1 MRRLPLTPIATLA
14 LTATLTPALVVL
26 PTVTRPAAPAHPVT
40 PRVVALDLGGAD
52 PGAFAAL
59 AAPGAPA
66 LGRALSA
73 DKLLGRAPAVLTPQL
88 TSTGRFDLVAVSWS
102 TAVVGTS
109 VQVRVREGGRW
120 TDWQQLHGADDG
132 PDQPP
137 AGRPAGAAG
146 AAGASAP
153 LLTGG
158 ADGVQVRVD
167 SPTGTPPPG
176 LKVDLVDG
184 GRAAADAGPARPA
197 AAAEAATP
205 QPAIITRAQWGAD
218 ESLVTGKPS
227 YDSAVKALFVH
238 HTDTTNSYSATQ
250 AYAQLRAIYAFHTR
264 VRGWNDI
271 GYNFL
276 VDRFGRVFEGRRGS
290 IAAAVV
296 GAHTGGF
303 NSQSLGV
310 AVLGTF
316 TAQGPAAA
324 ALHGLVD
331 VLAWKAAQYGLDP
344 RAASRLL
351 SAGGPFT
358 RHPAGS
364 SVPVTVLSSHRDV
377 GVTECPGDA
386 LYADLPWLRRQVAA
400 RMTPGLVAPAV
411 SAATATWP
419 GTAVTPGIKVTAT
432 VPTRQTWTL
441 TVTPGCGRTPAR
453 VLSGTATSRI
463 TASWDLRNAA
473 GASVV
478 PGLYRLTLATRSP
491 VGAAPIW
498 SRLVEVLPTDA
509 GPAGTCPVR
518 RIAAADTADAATR
531 AVAVGRVVA
540 PTATTVVLAGL
551 GAAATATDGVVAGP
565 LAHALHAPLLLTD
578 AAALSPAV
586 AADIAAR
593 HVTRVVVVGG
603 SGSVGDPVVAQLRA
617 LGVATVERVSGPTGV
632 TTAAAV
638 AAKLATVLAQSG
650 LPAPDTALLAPV
662 RNGSLAD
669 VATLGSVG
677 AATNRPVLLVGGR
690 GAPAATLATLRSL
703 RITRAVVAAGPA
715 DVPTTALRT
724 LAGAGVRSWT
734 RAAGNGRAGTA
745 LVLARTLPTPPA
757 TAASTA
763 TPTATPTARGDAWAG
778 TPADA
783 GVSDVV
789 AANAA
794 GRPVL
799 LLPAVVTAGI
809 AAWFATTKP
818 ARTWVLGGTA
828 QVPTPLFTALQ
839 QIRPTA
845 AAR

>member
-14 LTATLTPALVVL
+14 LTAALTPALVVL
-26 PTVTRPAAPAHPVT
+26 PTVARPAAPARPVA
-40 PRVVALDLGGAD
+40 PRVAALDLSRAD
-52 PGAFAAL
+52 PAAFAAL

-73 DKLLGRAPAVLTPQL
+73 DRLLGRAPAVLTPQL
-88 TSTGRFDLVAVSWS
+88 TSTGRFDLVAVSW
-102 TAVVGTS
+102 TKPVQGIS

-120 TDWQQLHGADDG
+120 TGWQKLDNGDDG
-132 PDQPP
+132 PDQAP
-137 AGRPAGAAG
+137 AGTRDPGTARGAGAT
-146 AAGASAP
+146 AP

-167 SPTGTPPPG
+167 DATGTPPPG
-176 LKVDLVDG
+176 LRVDLVDG

-197 AAAEAATP
+197 ASAAAAAAATP
-205 QPAIITRAQWGAD
+205 QPGIVTRAQWGAD
-218 ESLVTGKPS
+218 ESLVTGNTS

-238 HTDTTNSYSATQ
+238 HTDTTNGYSATQ
-250 AYAQLRAIYAFHTR
+250 AYAQIRAIYAFHTK

-290 IAAAVV
+290 ITAAVV

-316 TAQGPAAA
+316 TAQAPAAP
-324 ALHGLVD
+324 ALRGLVD

-344 RAASRLL
+344 RAATKLL
-351 SAGGPFT
+351 SAGGPYT
-358 RHPAGS
+358 KHAAGS
-364 SVPVTVLSSHRDV
+364 TVPVTTLSSHRDV
-377 GVTECPGDA
+377 GVTECPGNA

-411 SAATATWP
+411 SAVNATWA
-419 GTAVTPGIKVTAT
+419 GTALRVTAA

-441 TVTPGCGRTPAR
+441 TVTPGCGRTAAR
-453 VLSGTATSRI
+453 ILSGTATSRI
-463 TASWDLRNAA
+463 TASWDLRNMT
-473 GASVV
+473 GAMVV

-491 VGAAPIW
+491 VGAAPVW
-498 SRLVEVLPTDA
+498 SLLVEVLPRDA

-518 RIAAADTADAATR
+518 RVAATDTDDAATR

-540 PTATTVVLAGL
+540 PAATTVVLAGL
-551 GAAATATDGVVAGP
+551 GAAATDGVVAGP

-578 AAALSPAV
+578 ATALPPAV
-586 AADIAAR
+586 AADVAAR
-593 HVTRVVVVGG
+593 HVTRAVVVGG
-603 SGSVGDPVVAQLRA
+603 PGSVGEPVLAQLRA
-617 LGVATVERVSGPTGV
+617 LGVPTIERVSGPTGV
-632 TTAAAV
+632 ATATAV
-638 AAKLATVLAQSG
+638 AGRLAAVLAQSG
-650 LPAPDTALLAPV
+650 LSAPDTALLAPL
-662 RNGSLAD
+662 RNGTLAD

-677 AATNRPVLLVGGR
+677 AATNRPVLLVGRG
-690 GAPAATLATLRSL
+690 GAPAATLAALRTLK
-703 RITRAVVAAGPA
+703 ITRAVVAAGPA

-724 LAGAGVRSWT
+724 LAGAGIRSWT
-734 RAAGNGRAGTA
+734 RAAGTGRAGTA
-745 LVLARTLPTPPA
+745 LVLAGTLSPNNA
-757 TAASTA
+757 
-763 TPTATPTARGDAWAG
+763 TARGDAWAG

-783 GVSDVV
+783 GVTDVV

-799 LLPAVVTAGI
+799 LLPAVVTRGI
-809 AAWFATTKP
+809 AAWFTAAKP
-818 ARTWVLGGTA
+818 ARTWVLGGTS

-839 QIRPTA
+839 QV
-845 AAR
+845 AR

>member
-14 LTATLTPALVVL
+14 LTAALTPALVVL
-26 PTVTRPAAPAHPVT
+26 PTLATPAAPARPVA
-40 PRVVALDLGGAD
+40 PRVVALDLSGAD
-52 PGAFAAL
+52 PAAFTAL

-73 DKLLGRAPAVLTPQL
+73 DRLLGRGSAILTPQL
-88 TSTGRFDLVAVSWS
+88 PSTGRFDLVAVSW
-102 TAVVGTS
+102 TTPVDGIS

-120 TDWQQLHGADDG
+120 TDWQKLDDGDDG
-132 PDQPP
+132 PDQLV
-137 AGRPAGAAG
+137 AGRPTGGAGAT
-146 AAGASAP
+146 SP

-158 ADGVQVRVD
+158 ADGVQIRVD
-167 SPTGTPPPG
+167 DATGTPPPG
-176 LKVDLVDG
+176 LRVDLVDG

-197 AAAEAATP
+197 ASAEAATP
-205 QPAIITRAQWGAD
+205 QPTIVTRAQWGAD
-218 ESLVTGKPS
+218 ESLVTGMPS
-227 YDSAVKALFVH
+227 YDTAVKALFVH
-238 HTDTTNSYSATQ
+238 HTDTTTSYSATQ
-250 AYAQLRAIYAFHTR
+250 AYAQIRAVYAFHTK

-290 IAAAVV
+290 ITAAVL

-316 TAQGPAAA
+316 ITQAPPAAA
-324 ALHGLVD
+324 LRGLVD
-331 VLAWKAAQYGLDP
+331 VLAWKAAQYGLNP
-344 RAASRLL
+344 QSATKLL
-351 SAGGPFT
+351 SAGGPYT
-358 RHPAGS
+358 KHAAGS
-364 SVPVTVLSSHRDV
+364 TVAVTTLSSHRDV
-377 GVTECPGDA
+377 GVTECPGNA

-411 SAATATWP
+411 SAVTGTWA
-419 GTAVTPGIKVTAT
+419 GTALRVTAT

-463 TASWDLRNAA
+463 AASWDLRTTA
-473 GASVV
+473 GALVV

-491 VGAAPIW
+491 VGAAPVW

-518 RIAAADTADAATR
+518 RVAATDTDDSATR

-540 PTATTVVLAGL
+540 PAATTVVLAGL
-551 GAAATATDGVVAGP
+551 AAAATDGVIAAP

-578 AAALSPAV
+578 AAALPPAV
-586 AADIAAR
+586 TADVAAR
-593 HVTRVVVVGG
+593 HVTRAVVVGG
-603 SGSVGDPVVAQLRA
+603 AGVVGEPVLAQLRA
-617 LGVATVERVSGPTGV
+617 LGVTTVERVSGPTGV
-632 TTAAAV
+632 TTATAV
-638 AAKLATVLAQSG
+638 AAKLAAVLAQSG
-650 LPAPDTALLAPV
+650 LPVPDTALLAPV
-662 RNGSLAD
+662 RNGTLAD

-677 AATNRPVLLVGGR
+677 AATNRPVLLVGRR
-690 GAPAATLATLRSL
+690 GAPAATLAALRTLK
-703 RITRAVVAAGPA
+703 ITRAVVAAGPA

-724 LAGAGVRSWT
+724 LAGAGIRSWT
-734 RAAGNGRAGTA
+734 RAAGTGRAGTA
-745 LVLARTLPTPPA
+745 LVLAGTLPPN
-757 TAASTA
+757 TA
-763 TPTATPTARGDAWAG
+763 TARGEAWAG

-783 GVSDVV
+783 GVTDVV

-799 LLPAVVTAGI
+799 LLPAVVTSGI
-809 AAWFATTKP
+809 AAWFTAAKP

-839 QIRPTA
+839 RIGTA
-845 AAR
+845 PVAR

>member
-14 LTATLTPALVVL
+14 LTAALTPALVVL
-26 PTVTRPAAPAHPVT
+26 PTLARPAAPAHPVA

-66 LGRALSA
+66 LARALSF
-73 DKLLGRAPAVLTPQL
+73 DRLLGRGPAVLTPQL

-102 TAVVGTS
+102 KAVAGATVR
-109 VQVRVREGGRW
+109 VRVREGGRW
-120 TDWQQLHGADDG
+120 TDWQLLGGDDDG
-132 PDQPP
+132 PDQPV
-137 AGRPAGAAG
+137 AGRPTGGAGAT
-146 AAGASAP
+146 SP

-184 GRAAADAGPARPA
+184 GRAAADAGPGLPA
-197 AAAEAATP
+197 ASAEAATP
-205 QPAIITRAQWGAD
+205 QPAVITRAQWGAD
-218 ESLVTGKPS
+218 ESLVSGTPS

-250 AYAQLRAIYAFHTR
+250 AYAQIRAIYAFHTK

-290 IAAAVV
+290 ITAAVL

-316 TAQGPAAA
+316 TTQAPAAA
-324 ALHGLVD
+324 ALRGLVD

-344 RAASRLL
+344 RAATKLL
-351 SAGGPFT
+351 SAGGPYT
-358 RHPAGS
+358 RHPAGAT
-364 SVPVTVLSSHRDV
+364 VPVTVLSSHRDV
-377 GVTECPGDA
+377 GITECPGNA

-411 SAATATWP
+411 SAAAATWS
-419 GTAVTPGIKVTAT
+419 GTGVTPGIKVTAT

-463 TASWDLRNAA
+463 TASWDLRTTA
-473 GASVV
+473 GAPVV

-491 VGAAPIW
+491 VGAAPVW
-498 SRLVEVLPTDA
+498 SRLVEILPTDA
-509 GPAGTCPVR
+509 APAGSCPVR
-518 RIAAADTADAATR
+518 RVAATDTDDAVSR

-540 PTATTVVLAGL
+540 PVATTVVLAGVAVNVA
-551 GAAATATDGVVAGP
+551 GTDGVVAAP
-565 LAHALHAPLLLTD
+565 LAHALHAPLLLTT
-578 AAALSPAV
+578 AGALAPAV
-586 AADIAAR
+586 AADVAAR

-603 SGSVGDPVVAQLRA
+603 PASVGEGVLTQLRA
-617 LGVATVERVSGPTGV
+617 LGVATVERVSGPTGA

-638 AAKLATVLAQSG
+638 ATKLAAVLAQAG
-650 LPAPDTALLAPV
+650 LPAADTALLAPV
-662 RNGSLAD
+662 RGGSLAD

-690 GAPAATLATLRSL
+690 GAPAATLTALRTL
-703 RITRAVVAAGPA
+703 RITRAVVAAGAA
-715 DVPTTALRT
+715 DVPATALRA

-734 RAAGNGRAGTA
+734 RAVGTGRAGTA
-745 LVLARTLPTPPA
+745 LVLARTLPPDPPA
-757 TAASTA
+757 TPQAV
-763 TPTATPTARGDAWAG
+763 RGDAWAG

-783 GVSDVV
+783 GVTDVV

-799 LLPAVVTAGI
+799 LLPAVVTIGI
-809 AAWFATTKP
+809 AAWFSAAKP
-818 ARTWVLGGTA
+818 GRTWVLGGTA
-828 QVPTPLFTALQ
+828 QVPTTLFTALQ
-839 QIRPTA
+839 QV
-845 AAR
+845 AR

>member
-1 MRRLPLTPIATLA
+1 MRRLTLTPIATLA
-14 LTATLTPALVVL
+14 LTTPLTPALVVL
-26 PTVTRPAAPAHPVT
+26 PTVATPAATARPVAS
-40 PRVVALDLGGAD
+40 RVVALDLDEAD
-52 PGAFAAL
+52 PGAFTAL

-73 DKLLGRAPAVLTPQL
+73 GRLLGRAPAVLTPQV

-102 TAVVGTS
+102 KPVDGAS
-109 VQVRVREGGRW
+109 VQVRVREGGSW
-120 TDWQQLHGADDG
+120 TDWQALDDG
-132 PDQPP
+132 DDRPDRPP
-137 AGRPAGAAG
+137 TGTPGAT
-146 AAGASAP
+146 AP

-184 GRAAADAGPARPA
+184 GRSPADAGPATPA
-197 AAAEAATP
+197 ASADAATP
-205 QPAIITRAQWGAD
+205 QPKIITRARWGAD
-218 ESLVTGKPS
+218 ESLVTGRLS
-227 YDSAVKALFVH
+227 YDTAVKALFVH

-264 VRGWNDI
+264 VRGWHDI

-290 IAAAVV
+290 ITAAVL

-316 TAQGPAAA
+316 TTQAPAAP
-324 ALHGLVD
+324 ALSGLVD

-344 RAASRLL
+344 RAATKLTST
-351 SAGGPFT
+351 GGPYT
-358 RHPAGS
+358 AHAAGS
-364 SVPVTVLSSHRDV
+364 IVPVTVLSSHRDV
-377 GVTECPGDA
+377 GATDCPGNA
-386 LYADLPWLRRQVAA
+386 LYADLPFLRRQVAA

-411 SAATATWP
+411 SAASAAWS
-419 GTAVTPGIKVTAT
+419 GTAATPGITVTAT

-441 TVTPGCGRTPAR
+441 AVTPACGRTPAR
-453 VLSGTATSRI
+453 ILSGTATSRI
-463 TASWDLRNAA
+463 TASWNLHPTA
-473 GASVV
+473 GTPVV

-491 VGAAPIW
+491 IGAAPVW
-498 SRLVEVLPTDA
+498 SQLVEVLPTDG

-518 RIAAADTADAATR
+518 RVPATDTDDPATR

-540 PTATTVVLAGL
+540 PGATTVVLAGL
-551 GAAATATDGVVAGP
+551 GAAATDGVVAGP

-578 AAALSPAV
+578 VTALPPAV
-586 AADIAAR
+586 ATDVAAR
-593 HVTRVVVVGG
+593 HVTRAVVVGG
-603 SGSVGDPVVAQLRA
+603 PGSVGEAVLAQLRT
-617 LGVATVERVSGPTGV
+617 LGVPSVERVSGPTGV
-632 TTAAAV
+632 TTARAV
-638 AAKLATVLAQSG
+638 ATTLRAVLAQSG

-669 VATLGSVG
+669 VATVGSVG
-677 AATNRPVLLVGGR
+677 AATNRPVLLVRTG
-690 GAPAATLATLRSL
+690 GAPAQTLAALKTLK
-703 RITRAVVAAGPA
+703 ITRAVVVADPTEVPAA
-715 DVPTTALRT
+715 ALRT
-724 LAGAGVRSWT
+724 LARAGVRSWT
-734 RAAGNGRAGTA
+734 RAVGTARAGTA
-745 LVLARTLPTPPA
+745 LVLARSLPGDPA
-757 TAASTA
+757 TG
-763 TPTATPTARGDAWAG
+763 GDAWAG

-783 GVSDVV
+783 GVTDVV

-799 LLPAVVTAGI
+799 LLPAVVTSGI
-809 AAWFATTKP
+809 GAWFST
-818 ARTWVLGGTA
+818 ARPSPTWVLGGTA

-839 QIRPTA
+839 QIPATA
-845 AAR
+845 VAR